1 MRWVHPHTIRCAFIC
16 TASSQCRLDMSCHSH
31 GNKVMF
37 RHFCLFFFFIP
48 FVHQFGSSLWLAWH
62 SFHWRHTTHLWRGVC
77 IMYICDAVEST
88 PEVEKRASFVYK
100 CTMANAVT
108 PFRIT
113 KVSMK
118 LISMA
123 MHWEVFANRC
133 TIAQNLPRM
142 NHIAILNCIQFVGF
156 CNLKRETTNILIYG
170 YRLYILWVYKRC
182 LSHMPGQRDTINC
195 VSWCRIIC
203 MPVSVS
209 GGSR

>member
-1 MRWVHPHTIRCAFIC
+1 MRLIALNKNACHSCLCLCDVWYVCRHHVLPYHNIVDLKHIENDVNFRRMRWVHPHTIRCAFIC

-88 PEVEKRASFVYK
+88 PEVEKRAAFVYK

-123 MHWEVFANRC
+123 IGRCLPTAAQLHKIYREWIISPFWIAFSLSVFAIWNGKPQ
-133 TIAQNLPRM
+133 T
-142 NHIAILNCIQFVGF
+142 F
-156 CNLKRETTNILIYG
+156 
-170 YRLYILWVYKRC
+170 
-182 LSHMPGQRDTINC
+182 
-195 VSWCRIIC
+195 
-203 MPVSVS
+203 
-209 GGSR
+209 

>member
-37 RHFCLFFFFIP
+37 RHFCLFFFYSICSSIWIIVVAGVTFI
-48 FVHQFGSSLWLAWH
+48 SL
-62 SFHWRHTTHLWRGVC
+62 TTHDTLMAWCMYYVYMWCCREHSRSREACGVR
-77 IMYICDAVEST
+77 IQMHNG
-88 PEVEKRASFVYK
+88 K
-100 CTMANAVT
+100 CGY
-108 PFRIT
+108 P
-113 KVSMK
+113 
-118 LISMA
+118 IS
-123 MHWEVFANRC
+123 HHQSVNEIDFNGNWEVFANRC